1 MAFKCACVCS
11 VVSDLCNPMAMEF
24 SSQAPLSM
32 EFSRQQYWSGVSF
45 PPPGDLPVP
54 GIKPTSLVSSAL
66 AGGFS
71 TTEATCEARHLNY
84 RVQINA
90 YSFHYS
96 KEFFFSPWSDPIKV
110 KCLSLK
116 RYLFLHSLMLHLPNG
131 ENEKNWEVSYPIPIT
146 SSCPYPRIYKATS
159 YLFPSNAN
167 TTGEAYTFS
176 NCSLVKMILLGHFSL
191 NHRDKET

>member
-1 MAFKCACVCS
+1 MCMCVLSCVWSLQSHGHGIFQSSSSVHGIFQTTILEWGVISSSRRSSCSRDQTHISCVFCTGRWILYHWSHLWSQAFKLQGSNKCI
-11 VVSDLCNPMAMEF
+11 
-24 SSQAPLSM
+24 QLSL
-32 EFSRQQYWSGVSF
+32 FK
-45 PPPGDLPVP
+45 
-54 GIKPTSLVSSAL
+54 GI
-66 AGGFS
+66 
-71 TTEATCEARHLNY
+71 
-84 RVQINA
+84 
-90 YSFHYS
+90 
-96 KEFFFSPWSDPIKV
+96 FFSPWSDPIKV

>member
-96 KEFFFSPWSDPIKV
+96 KEFFFPLEV
-110 KCLSLK
+110 TQLK
-116 RYLFLHSLMLHLPNG
+116 
-131 ENEKNWEVSYPIPIT
+131 
-146 SSCPYPRIYKATS
+146 
-159 YLFPSNAN
+159 
-167 TTGEAYTFS
+167 
-176 NCSLVKMILLGHFSL
+176 
-191 NHRDKET
+191 